1 MLPFFQKG
9 VSDKT
14 IPGWTAAA
22 IIISAV
28 SLAFAIGVA
37 RWSWL
42 ILDEQLVL
50 RREFMDLKLSQE
62 QLNIQFDFWGAQIQ
76 KEREELRK

>member
-9 VSDKT
+9 IPNQT

-62 QLNIQFDFWGAQIQ
+62 QLNIQFDFWSTQIQ